1 VSSTATL
8 DVTVLPD
15 TEAVAERAAATILER
30 ACSKSG
36 RVAICLSGG
45 STPRLLYERLAAEPY
60 RGVLPWPRMHW
71 FWGDERFVPADD
83 ERSNQRMVRHA
94 LFDKIAAP
102 ADTIHPIR
110 TEANG
115 PEESAIQYEEELKGF
130 YGSDRFDPAR
140 ALFDVT
146 LLGLGED
153 GHTASL
159 FPGSAA
165 LEIRQRWAVPVPH
178 AAVEPYVPRI
188 TLTLPTLASSR
199 VVLFLVT
206 GTNKR
211 EVLTRI
217 LGGSDLPAARVHAD
231 GQLQWL
237 VDRAAAPERRP

>member
-1 VSSTATL
+1 MSGTATL

-15 TEAVAERAAATILER
+15 ATAVAERAAAIIRER
-30 ACSKSG
+30 VSNKAG
-36 RVAICLSGG
+36 RVAVCLSGG
-45 STPRLLYERLAAEPY
+45 STPRLLYEKLAAEPY
-60 RGVLPWPRMHW
+60 RSRLPWQRMHC
-71 FWGDERFVPADD
+71 FWGDERFVPAGD
-83 ERSNQRMVRHA
+83 ERSNQRLVRHA
-94 LFDKIAAP
+94 LLDKVGAP

-115 PEESAIQYEEELKGF
+115 LEESATLYEEELKRF
-130 YGSDRFDPAR
+130 YGADRLDPAR

-146 LLGLGED
+146 LLGLGQD

-188 TLTLPTLASSR
+188 TLTLPALASSR

-206 GTNKR
+206 GASKH
-211 EVLTRI
+211 EILTRV
-217 LGGSDLPAARVHAD
+217 LAGEDLPAARVHTD
-231 GQLQWL
+231 GHLQWL
-237 VDRAAAPERRP
+237 LDRAAAPGRL

>member
-15 TEAVAERAAATILER
+15 AEAVAERAAATILER
-30 ACSKSG
+30 ARSKAG

-45 STPRLLYERLAAEPY
+45 STPRLLYEKLAAEPY
-60 RGVLPWPRMHW
+60 RRALPWPRMHW

-94 LFDKIAAP
+94 LLDRIDAP

-115 PEESAIQYEEELKGF
+115 PEESATLYEEELKRF
-130 YGSDRFDPAR
+130 YAADRFDPAR

-165 LEIRQRWAVPVPH
+165 LEIRLRWAVPVPH

-188 TLTLPTLASSR
+188 TLTLPALASSR

-206 GTNKR
+206 GANKH
-211 EVLTRI
+211 EILTRV
-217 LGGSDLPAARVHAD
+217 LAGDDLPAARVHTD
-231 GQLQWL
+231 GHLQWL
-237 VDRAAAPERRP
+237 VDRAAAPERL

>member
-1 VSSTATL
+1 
-8 DVTVLPD
+8 
-15 TEAVAERAAATILER
+15 
-30 ACSKSG
+30 
-36 RVAICLSGG
+36 
-45 STPRLLYERLAAEPY
+45 
-60 RGVLPWPRMHW
+60 
-71 FWGDERFVPADD
+71 
-83 ERSNQRMVRHA
+83 MVRHA
-94 LFDKIAAP
+94 LFDRIDAP
-102 ADTIHPIR
+102 EDTIHPIW

-115 PEESAIQYEEELKGF
+115 PEESAIVYEEELKRF
-130 YGSDRFDPAR
+130 YASDRFDPAR

-206 GTNKR
+206 GASKR
-211 EVLTRI
+211 EILTRI
-217 LGGSDLPAARVHAD
+217 FAGEDLPAARVRAD
-231 GQLQWL
+231 GRVQWL
-237 VDRAAAPERRP
+237 LDRAAAPERC

>member
-1 VSSTATL
+1 MSGTATL
-8 DVTVLPD
+8 DVTVLSD
-15 TEAVAERAAATILER
+15 ADAVAERAAAIICER
-30 ACSKSG
+30 ATGKAG
-36 RVAICLSGG
+36 RAAICLSGG
-45 STPRLLYERLAAEPY
+45 STPRRLYEKLAAEPC
-60 RGVLPWPRMHW
+60 RSALPWPRMHW

-83 ERSNQRMVRHA
+83 ERSNARMVRQT
-94 LFDKIAAP
+94 LLDKVDAP

-115 PEESAIQYEEELKGF
+115 PEECATLYEEELKRF
-130 YGSDRFDPAR
+130 YGADHLDPGR
-140 ALFDVT
+140 PLFDVT

-188 TLTLPTLASSR
+188 TLTLPALASSR

-206 GTNKR
+206 GANKR
-211 EVLTRI
+211 EILTRV
-217 LGGSDLPAARVHAD
+217 LAGDDLPAARVRANGH
-231 GQLQWL
+231 LQWL
-237 VDRAAAPERRP
+237 LDRAAAPERL

>member
-1 VSSTATL
+1 VPGTATI

-15 TEAVAERAAATILER
+15 AEAVAERAAKVILDR
-30 ACSKSG
+30 ASNKVG
-36 RVAICLSGG
+36 RVAVCLSGG
-45 STPRLLYERLAAEPY
+45 STPKLLYEKLAAEPY
-60 RGVLPWPRMHW
+60 RGALPWPRMHW

-83 ERSNQRMVRHA
+83 ERSNQRMVRRA
-94 LFDKIAAP
+94 LLDKVGAP
-102 ADTIHPIR
+102 TDTVHPIR

-115 PEESAIQYEEELKGF
+115 PEECATLYEEELKRF
-130 YGSDRFDPAR
+130 YGAERFDPAR

-146 LLGLGED
+146 LLGVGED

-178 AAVEPYVPRI
+178 SAVEPYVPRI

-206 GTNKR
+206 GASKR
-211 EVLTRI
+211 KI
-217 LGGSDLPAARVHAD
+217 LGQVFAGDDLPAARVHTD
-231 GQLQWL
+231 SPPQWL
-237 VDRAAAPERRP
+237 IDRAAAPERF

>member
-1 VSSTATL
+1 VSGTTTL

-15 TEAVAERAAATILER
+15 AEAVAERAAAIIRER
-30 ACSKSG
+30 ASSKAG
-36 RVAICLSGG
+36 PVAVCLSGG
-45 STPRLLYERLAAEPY
+45 STPRLLYEKLAAEPY
-60 RGVLPWPRMHW
+60 RSTLPWPRMHW

-83 ERSNQRMVRHA
+83 ERSNQRMVRRA
-94 LFDKIAAP
+94 LLDKVAAP
-102 ADTIHPIR
+102 ADAIHPVR

-115 PEESAIQYEEELKGF
+115 PEESATVYEEELKRF
-130 YGSDRFDPAR
+130 YGADRFDPAR

-153 GHTASL
+153 GHTALL

-188 TLTLPTLASSR
+188 TLTLPALASSR

-206 GTNKR
+206 GANKH
-211 EVLTRI
+211 EILTRV
-217 LGGSDLPAARVHAD
+217 LAGDDLPAARVHTD
-231 GQLQWL
+231 GHLQWL
-237 VDRAAAPERRP
+237 VDRAAAPERL

>member
-15 TEAVAERAAATILER
+15 AEAVAKRAAATILER
-30 ACSKSG
+30 ARSKAG
-36 RVAICLSGG
+36 PVAICLSGG
-45 STPRLLYERLAAEPY
+45 STPRLLYEKLAAQPY
-60 RGVLPWPRMHW
+60 RSALPWPRMHW

-94 LFDKIAAP
+94 LFDRIDAP
-102 ADTIHPIR
+102 ADTIHPVQ

-115 PEESAIQYEEELKGF
+115 PEESAILYEEALKRF
-130 YGSDRFDPAR
+130 YDADRFDPAR

-206 GTNKR
+206 GASKR
-211 EVLTRI
+211 EILTRV
-217 LGGSDLPAARVHAD
+217 LAGDDLPAGRVRPD
-231 GQLQWL
+231 GPLQWL
-237 VDRAAAPERRP
+237 VDRAAAPERR

>member
-1 VSSTATL
+1 VSSTTAL

-15 TEAVAERAAATILER
+15 AGAVAERAAAIILER
-30 ACSKSG
+30 ASSKTG
-36 RVAICLSGG
+36 RVAVCLSGG
-45 STPRLLYERLAAEPY
+45 STPRRLYERLAAEPY
-60 RGVLPWPRMHW
+60 RSALPWPRTHW

-83 ERSNQRMVRHA
+83 ERSNQRMVGRA
-94 LFDKIAAP
+94 LFDRIDAP

-115 PEESAIQYEEELKGF
+115 PEESAILYEEELKRF
-130 YGSDRFDPAR
+130 YGADRFDPAR
-140 ALFDVT
+140 ALFDVM

-178 AAVEPYVPRI
+178 AAVEPYVTRI

-206 GTNKR
+206 GASKR
-211 EVLTRI
+211 EILTRI
-217 LGGSDLPAARVHAD
+217 FAGDDLPAARVHAD
-231 GQLQWL
+231 GPVQWL
-237 VDRAAAPERRP
+237 LDRAAAPERC